1 MAAHVSVT
9 VPVDGL
15 GGGEDGGEV
24 DGGVDGGVEGG
35 VEGGLDGGGAVT
47 TGVAGCNRLEIAEFL
62 STFAADLE
70 PPDTGAEPLPA
81 EAAE

>member
-1 MAAHVSVT
+1 M
-9 VPVDGL
+9 
-15 GGGEDGGEV
+15 
-24 DGGVDGGVEGG
+24 
-35 VEGGLDGGGAVT
+35 T

-70 PPDTGAEPLPA
+70 PLDEGADPLPA